1 MAWAEDISEAVYT
14 APSGKRI
21 VFGYDSALSRSTPLK
36 TAEHTF
42 PDVDG
47 AEIQSLGLGG
57 KKFPMTAIFSGGECL
72 SLADAF
78 EAALCERG
86 YGTLEHPIYGKHTV
100 VPTGTIE
107 RTDDLVSA
115 LNESRVKITF
125 SETLTESLPLSKL
138 AAEDALDAA
147 VYRYENVASSSFL
160 DLIVTGSVD
169 DELQLQGVM
178 TTQDNSLFKGITK
191 LCEKCSNIIEKQSL
205 LQRLNEFKLNVTSW
219 VSKVDTLASKAQEI
233 ATVII
238 KTARLPSEIAIG
250 AMAKI
255 EGYSSVIKDFL
266 NNAKKD
272 PVGANAIKNQYAATS
287 TMVGAMVAALS
298 YGVAKSAKE
307 GASASGGSSG
317 SLSSFSSSG
326 GSASGG
332 SSGSL
337 SSFSSSGGSENVAGV
352 QDNAGKILSRGDVFA
367 IADAVAV
374 QFEVYKDY
382 IDAQVAKDAFV
393 DTGESYEAVLETVIK
408 SVQMLHE
415 VAFDLPMARSIKLGK
430 DRQLFELLCEL
441 YGKQGFDRVD
451 EFIMDNELNADEIE
465 LIPMGREVRYYG

>member
-72 SLADAF
+72 SLADVF

-147 VYRYENVASSSFL
+147 MNRYENVASSSFL
-160 DLIVTGSVD
+160 NLIVTGSVD

-191 LCEKCSNIIEKQSL
+191 LCEKCSNIKEKQSL

-233 ATVII
+233 ATVVI
-238 KTARLPSEIAIG
+238 KAARLPSEIAIEG
-250 AMAKI
+250 MAKI
-255 EGYSSVIKDFL
+255 EGYSSVVKDLL
-266 NNAKKD
+266 NNVKMD
-272 PVGANAIKNQYAATS
+272 PVGVNAIKNQFAATS
-287 TMVGAMVAALS
+287 TMVGAMVASLS
-298 YGVAKSAKE
+298 FGVAKSAKE
-307 GASASGGSSG
+307 GTSANDEENENPEIAVNYGSAGSSG
-317 SLSSFSSSG
+317 SEVVGQS
-326 GSASGG
+326 
-332 SSGSL
+332 
-337 SSFSSSGGSENVAGV
+337 
-352 QDNAGKILSRGDVFA
+352 NAGKILSRGDVFA

-382 IDAQVAKDAFV
+382 IDGQVAKNAFV

-415 VAFDLPMARSIKLGK
+415 VAFDLPMARTIKLGK
-430 DRQLFELLCEL
+430 DRQLYELLCEL
-441 YGKQGFDRVD
+441 YGKQGFDRAD
-451 EFIMDNELNADEIE
+451 EFIMDNGLNADEIE

>member
-1 MAWAEDISEAVYT
+1 MAWTDEISEAVYT

-115 LNESRVKITF
+115 LNESRVKIAF

-147 VYRYENVASSSFL
+147 INKYENVASSSFL
-160 DLIVTGSVD
+160 DQIVTGTVD

-178 TTQDNSLFKGITK
+178 KTQDNSLFKGITK
-191 LCEKCSNIIEKQSL
+191 LCEKCSNIKEKQSL
-205 LQRLNEFKLNVTSW
+205 LQRLNEFKLNVTNW

-233 ATVII
+233 ATVVI

-298 YGVAKSAKE
+298 FGVAKSAKE
-307 GASASGGSSG
+307 GASASYEENENSEIAVNYGSAESSG
-317 SLSSFSSSG
+317 S
-326 GSASGG
+326 SAVGQS
-332 SSGSL
+332 
-337 SSFSSSGGSENVAGV
+337 
-352 QDNAGKILSRGDVFA
+352 NAGKILSRGDVFA

-408 SVQMLHE
+408 AVEMLHE
-415 VAFDLPMARSIKLGK
+415 VAFDLPMARTIKLGK
-430 DRQLFELLCEL
+430 DRQLYELLCEL
-441 YGKQGFDRVD
+441 YGKQGFDRAD
-451 EFIMDNELNADEIE
+451 EFIMDNGLNADEIE

>member
-1 MAWAEDISEAVYT
+1 MAWTDEISEAVYT

-21 VFGYDSALSRSTPLK
+21 VFNYESALNRTTPLK
-36 TAEHTF
+36 TAEHNF

-47 AEIQSLGLGG
+47 AEVQSLGLGG
-57 KKFPMTAIFSGGECL
+57 KKFPMTAIFWGGECL
-72 SLADAF
+72 SLADEF

-100 VPTGTIE
+100 VPTGSID
-107 RTDDLVSA
+107 RSDDLVSA

-125 SETLTESLPLSKL
+125 SETLTESLPLSEL

-147 VYRYENVASSSFL
+147 IDNYENAASAAFAGM
-160 DLIVTGSVD
+160 IVTSTVD
-169 DELQLQGVM
+169 DEIQLQSVM

-191 LCEKCSNIIEKQSL
+191 LCEKSGDLKQKQSL
-205 LQRLNEFKLNVTSW
+205 MQKLNEFKMNVTNW
-219 VSKVDTLASKAQEI
+219 VKKVDTLAAKAQEI
-233 ATVII
+233 ATVVI

-250 AMAKI
+250 AMAKV

-298 YGVAKSAKE
+298 FGVAKSAKE
-307 GASASGGSSG
+307 GAYASGGSSG
-317 SLSSFSSSG
+317 SFSSSG
-326 GSASGG
+326 GSG
-332 SSGSL
+332 
-337 SSFSSSGGSENVAGV
+337 NVAGV
-352 QDNAGKILSRGDVFA
+352 QANAGKILSRGDVFA
-367 IADAVAV
+367 IADAVTA
-374 QFEVYKDY
+374 QFEIYKNY
-382 IDAQVAKDAFV
+382 IDSQVAKNAFV

-408 SVQMLHE
+408 AVEMLHE
-415 VAFDLPMARSIKLGK
+415 VAFDLPMARTIKLEK

-451 EFIMDNELNADEIE
+451 EFIMDNGLNADEIE

>member
-138 AAEDALDAA
+138 AAEDSLDAA
-147 VYRYENVASSSFL
+147 INRYENVASSSFL

-191 LCEKCSNIIEKQSL
+191 LCEKCSNIKEKQSL

-326 GSASGG
+326 GS
-332 SSGSL
+332 
-337 SSFSSSGGSENVAGV
+337 ENVAGV

-430 DRQLFELLCEL
+430 DRQLYELLCEL

>member
-147 VYRYENVASSSFL
+147 MNRYENVASSSFL
-160 DLIVTGSVD
+160 NLIVTGSVD

-191 LCEKCSNIIEKQSL
+191 LCEKCSNINEKQSL
-205 LQRLNEFKLNVTSW
+205 LQKLNEFKLNVTNW

-233 ATVII
+233 ATVVI
-238 KTARLPSEIAIG
+238 KTARLPSEIAIEG
-250 AMAKI
+250 MAKI
-255 EGYSSVIKDFL
+255 EGYSSVIKDLL
-266 NNAKKD
+266 NNVKMD
-272 PVGANAIKNQYAATS
+272 PVGVNAIKNQFAATS
-287 TMVGAMVAALS
+287 TMVGAMVASLS
-298 YGVAKSAKE
+298 FGVAKSAKE
-307 GASASGGSSG
+307 GASASYEENENSEIAVNYRSAGSSG
-317 SLSSFSSSG
+317 S
-326 GSASGG
+326 SAVGQS
-332 SSGSL
+332 
-337 SSFSSSGGSENVAGV
+337 
-352 QDNAGKILSRGDVFA
+352 NAGKILSRGDVFA

-393 DTGESYEAVLETVIK
+393 DTGESYEAVVETVIK

-415 VAFDLPMARSIKLGK
+415 VAFDLPMAKTIKIGK
-430 DRQLFELLCEL
+430 DRQLYELLCEL
-441 YGKQGFDRVD
+441 YGKQGFDRAD
-451 EFIMDNELNADEIE
+451 EFIMDNGLNADEIE

>member
-1 MAWAEDISEAVYT
+1 MAWTDEISEAVYT

-21 VFGYDSALSRSTPLK
+21 VFNYESSLNRSTPLK

-47 AEIQSLGLGG
+47 AEVQSLGLGG
-57 KKFPMTAIFSGGECL
+57 KKFPMTAIFSGGDCL
-72 SLADAF
+72 TLADEF

-100 VPTGTIE
+100 VPTGSID
-107 RTDDLVSA
+107 RSDDLISA

-125 SETLTESLPLSKL
+125 SETLTGSLPISEL
-138 AAEDALDAA
+138 ATEDALDAA
-147 VYRYENVASSSFL
+147 IDNYENAASAAFA
-160 DLIVTGSVD
+160 DMIVTKTVD
-169 DELQLQGVM
+169 DEIQLQSVM
-178 TTQDNSLFKGITK
+178 TVQDNSLFKGVAKI
-191 LCEKCSNIIEKQSL
+191 CEKSGDLKQKQSL
-205 LQRLNEFKLNVTSW
+205 MQKLNEFKMNVTNW
-219 VSKVDTLASKAQEI
+219 VKKVDTLAAKAQEI
-233 ATVII
+233 ATVVI

-250 AMAKI
+250 AMAKV
-255 EGYSSVIKDFL
+255 EGYSSVIKDLL

-272 PVGANAIKNQYAATS
+272 PVGANAIKNQYAAIS

-326 GSASGG
+326 GSG
-332 SSGSL
+332 
-337 SSFSSSGGSENVAGV
+337 NVAGV
-352 QDNAGKILSRGDVFA
+352 QANAGKILSRGDVFA
-367 IADAVAV
+367 IADAVTA
-374 QFEVYKDY
+374 QFEIYKNY
-382 IDAQVAKDAFV
+382 IDSQVAKNAFV

-408 SVQMLHE
+408 AVEMLHE
-415 VAFDLPMARSIKLGK
+415 VAFDLPMARTIKLGK
-430 DRQLFELLCEL
+430 DRQLYELLCEL

-451 EFIMDNELNADEIE
+451 EFIMDNGLNADEIE

>member
-1 MAWAEDISEAVYT
+1 MAWTDEISEAVYT

-21 VFGYDSALSRSTPLK
+21 VFGYESALNRSTPLK
-36 TAEHTF
+36 TAEHNF

-147 VYRYENVASSSFL
+147 MNKYENAASSSFL
-160 DLIVTGSVD
+160 DLIVTGTVD

-178 TTQDNSLFKGITK
+178 RTQDNSLFKGIAK
-191 LCEKCSNIIEKQSL
+191 LCEKCSNITEKQSL
-205 LQRLNEFKLNVTSW
+205 LQRLNEFKLNVTNW

-233 ATVII
+233 ATVVI

-250 AMAKI
+250 AMAKV

-287 TMVGAMVAALS
+287 TMVGAMVASLS

-307 GASASGGSSG
+307 GASESAGSSG
-317 SLSSFSSSG
+317 SLSSVSSSG
-326 GSASGG
+326 GSG
-332 SSGSL
+332 
-337 SSFSSSGGSENVAGV
+337 NVAGI
-352 QDNAGKILSRGDVFA
+352 QANAGKILSRGDVFA
-367 IADAVAV
+367 IADAVTA
-374 QFEVYKDY
+374 QFEIYKNY
-382 IDAQVAKDAFV
+382 IDSQVAKNAFV

-415 VAFDLPMARSIKLGK
+415 VAFDLPMARTIKLGK
-430 DRQLFELLCEL
+430 DRQLYELLCEL

-451 EFIMDNELNADEIE
+451 EFIMDNGLNADEIE

>member
-1 MAWAEDISEAVYT
+1 MAWTDEINEAVYT

-21 VFGYDSALSRSTPLK
+21 IFGYDSALSRSTPLK
-36 TAEHTF
+36 TAEHNF

-72 SLADAF
+72 SLADEF

-100 VPTGTIE
+100 VPTGSID
-107 RTDDLVSA
+107 RSDDLVSA

-138 AAEDALDAA
+138 AAEDALDVAIDN
-147 VYRYENVASSSFL
+147 YENAASTAFAGMIMTS
-160 DLIVTGSVD
+160 TVD

-178 TTQDNSLFKGITK
+178 RTQDNSLFKGITK
-191 LCEKCSNIIEKQSL
+191 LCEKCSNITEKQSL
-205 LQRLNEFKLNVTSW
+205 FQRLNEFKLNVTSW

-233 ATVII
+233 ATVVI
-238 KTARLPSEIAIG
+238 KTARLPSEIAIEG
-250 AMAKI
+250 LAKI
-255 EGYSSVIKDFL
+255 EGYSSVIKDLL
-266 NNAKKD
+266 NNVKMD
-272 PVGANAIKNQYAATS
+272 PVGANAIKNQFAATS

-298 YGVAKSAKE
+298 YGVAKSAKD

-326 GSASGG
+326 ASG
-332 SSGSL
+332 
-337 SSFSSSGGSENVAGV
+337 NVAGV
-352 QDNAGKILSRGDVFA
+352 QVNAGKILSRGDVFA

-382 IDAQVAKDAFV
+382 IDAQVAKNAFV

-415 VAFDLPMARSIKLGK
+415 VAFDLPMARTIKLGK
-430 DRQLFELLCEL
+430 DRQLYELLCEL

-451 EFIMDNELNADEIE
+451 EFIMDNGLNADEIE

>member
-147 VYRYENVASSSFL
+147 MNRYENVASSSFL
-160 DLIVTGSVD
+160 NLIVTGSVD

-191 LCEKCSNIIEKQSL
+191 LCEKCSNIKEKQSL

-233 ATVII
+233 ATVVI
-238 KTARLPSEIAIG
+238 KAARLPSEIAIEG
-250 AMAKI
+250 MAKI
-255 EGYSSVIKDFL
+255 EGYSSVVKDLL
-266 NNAKKD
+266 NNVKMD
-272 PVGANAIKNQYAATS
+272 PVGVNAIKNQFAATS
-287 TMVGAMVAALS
+287 TMVGAMVASLS
-298 YGVAKSAKE
+298 FGVAKSAKE
-307 GASASGGSSG
+307 GTSG
-317 SLSSFSSSG
+317 SEVVGQS
-326 GSASGG
+326 
-332 SSGSL
+332 
-337 SSFSSSGGSENVAGV
+337 
-352 QDNAGKILSRGDVFA
+352 NAGKILSRGDVFA

-382 IDAQVAKDAFV
+382 IDGQVAKNAFV

-415 VAFDLPMARSIKLGK
+415 VAFDLPMARTIKLGK
-430 DRQLFELLCEL
+430 DRQLYELLCEL
-441 YGKQGFDRVD
+441 YGKQGFDRAD
-451 EFIMDNELNADEIE
+451 EFIMDNGLNADEIE

>member
-138 AAEDALDAA
+138 AAEDALDASMN
-147 VYRYENVASSSFL
+147 RYENVASSSFL
-160 DLIVTGSVD
+160 NLIVTGSVD

-191 LCEKCSNIIEKQSL
+191 LCEKCSNITEKQSL
-205 LQRLNEFKLNVTSW
+205 LQRLNEFKLNVTNW

-233 ATVII
+233 ATVVI
-238 KTARLPSEIAIG
+238 KTARLPSEIAVEG
-250 AMAKI
+250 MAKI
-255 EGYSSVIKDFL
+255 EGYSSVIKDLL
-266 NNAKKD
+266 NNVKMD
-272 PVGANAIKNQYAATS
+272 PVGANAIKNQFAATS
-287 TMVGAMVAALS
+287 TMVGAMVASLS
-298 YGVAKSAKE
+298 FGVAKSAKE
-307 GASASGGSSG
+307 GASASDEENENSEIAVNYGSAGSSG
-317 SLSSFSSSG
+317 SRAVGQS
-326 GSASGG
+326 
-332 SSGSL
+332 
-337 SSFSSSGGSENVAGV
+337 
-352 QDNAGKILSRGDVFA
+352 NAGKILSRGDVFA

-415 VAFDLPMARSIKLGK
+415 VAFDLPMARTIKLGK
-430 DRQLFELLCEL
+430 DRQLYELLCEL
-441 YGKQGFDRVD
+441 YGKQGFDRAD
-451 EFIMDNELNADEIE
+451 EFIMDNGLNADEIE

>member
-1 MAWAEDISEAVYT
+1 MAWTDEISEAVYT

-21 VFGYDSALSRSTPLK
+21 VFNYESALSRSTPLK

-47 AEIQSLGLGG
+47 AEVQSLGLGG
-57 KKFPMTAIFSGGECL
+57 KKFPMTAIFSGGDCL
-72 SLADAF
+72 SLADEF

-100 VPTGTIE
+100 VPTGSID
-107 RTDDLVSA
+107 RSDDLVSA

-125 SETLTESLPLSKL
+125 SETLTESLPLSEL

-147 VYRYENVASSSFL
+147 IDNYENAASAAFAGMIETS
-160 DLIVTGSVD
+160 TVD
-169 DELQLQGVM
+169 DEIQLQSVM
-178 TTQDNSLFKGITK
+178 TTQDNSLFKGLTK
-191 LCEKCSNIIEKQSL
+191 LCEKSGDLKQKQTL
-205 LQRLNEFKLNVTSW
+205 FQKLNEFKMNVTNW
-219 VSKVDTLASKAQEI
+219 VKEVDTLAAKAQEI
-233 ATVII
+233 ATVVI

-250 AMAKI
+250 AMGKV

-298 YGVAKSAKE
+298 YGVAKSAKD

-326 GSASGG
+326 GSG
-332 SSGSL
+332 
-337 SSFSSSGGSENVAGV
+337 NVAGV
-352 QDNAGKILSRGDVFA
+352 QANAGKILSRGDVFT
-367 IADAVAV
+367 IADAVTA
-374 QFEVYKDY
+374 QFEIYKNY
-382 IDAQVAKDAFV
+382 IDSQVAKNAFV

-408 SVQMLHE
+408 AVEMLHE
-415 VAFDLPMARSIKLGK
+415 VAFDLPMARTIKLGK

-451 EFIMDNELNADEIE
+451 EFIMDNGLNADEIE

>member
-1 MAWAEDISEAVYT
+1 MAWTDEISEAVYT

-21 VFGYDSALSRSTPLK
+21 VFGYESALSRSTPLK

-100 VPTGTIE
+100 VPTGSID
-107 RTDDLVSA
+107 RSDDLVSA

-125 SETLTESLPLSKL
+125 SETLTESLPLSEL

-147 VYRYENVASSSFL
+147 MNKYENAASAAFAGM
-160 DLIVTGSVD
+160 IVTSTVD

-178 TTQDNSLFKGITK
+178 RTQDNSLFKGITK
-191 LCEKCSNIIEKQSL
+191 LCEKCSNIKEKQSL
-205 LQRLNEFKLNVTSW
+205 LQRLNEFKLNVTNW

-233 ATVII
+233 ATVVI

-250 AMAKI
+250 AMAKV

-272 PVGANAIKNQYAATS
+272 PVGANAIKNQYSATS

-307 GASASGGSSG
+307 GASASDEENENSEIAVNFGSPGSSG
-317 SLSSFSSSG
+317 S
-326 GSASGG
+326 SAVGQS
-332 SSGSL
+332 
-337 SSFSSSGGSENVAGV
+337 
-352 QDNAGKILSRGDVFA
+352 NAGKILSRGDVFA

-408 SVQMLHE
+408 AVEMLHE
-415 VAFDLPMARSIKLGK
+415 VAFDLPMARTIKLGK
-430 DRQLFELLCEL
+430 DRQLYELLCEL
-441 YGKQGFDRVD
+441 YGKQGFDRAD
-451 EFIMDNELNADEIE
+451 EFIMDNGLNADELE

>member
-1 MAWAEDISEAVYT
+1 MAWTDEISEAVYT

-21 VFGYDSALSRSTPLK
+21 VFGYDSALNRSTPLK

-57 KKFPMTAIFSGGECL
+57 KKFPMTAIFFGGECL
-72 SLADAF
+72 SLADDF

-147 VYRYENVASSSFL
+147 MNKYENAASSSFL
-160 DLIVTGSVD
+160 NMIVTGTVD

-178 TTQDNSLFKGITK
+178 KTQDNSLFKGIAK
-191 LCEKCSNIIEKQSL
+191 LCEKCSNITEKQSL
-205 LQRLNEFKLNVTSW
+205 LQRLNEFKLNVTNW

-233 ATVII
+233 ATVVI

-250 AMAKI
+250 AMAKV
-255 EGYSSVIKDFL
+255 EGYSSVVKDLL
-266 NNAKKD
+266 NNVKMD
-272 PVGANAIKNQYAATS
+272 PVGANAIKNQFAATS
-287 TMVGAMVAALS
+287 TMVGAMVASLS
-298 YGVAKSAKE
+298 FGVAKSAKE
-307 GASASGGSSG
+307 GASASYEENENSDIAVNYGSAGSFGSSAVG
-317 SLSSFSSSG
+317 QS
-326 GSASGG
+326 
-332 SSGSL
+332 
-337 SSFSSSGGSENVAGV
+337 
-352 QDNAGKILSRGDVFA
+352 NAGKILSRGDVFA

-382 IDAQVAKDAFV
+382 IDAQVAKNAFV

-408 SVQMLHE
+408 AVEMLHE
-415 VAFDLPMARSIKLGK
+415 VAFDLPMARTIKLGK
-430 DRQLFELLCEL
+430 DRQLYELLCEL
-441 YGKQGFDRVD
+441 YGKQGFERAD
-451 EFIMDNELNADEIE
+451 EFIMDNGLNADEIE

>member
-147 VYRYENVASSSFL
+147 MNRYENVASSSFL
-160 DLIVTGSVD
+160 NLIVTGSVD

-191 LCEKCSNIIEKQSL
+191 LCEKCSNIKEKQSL

-233 ATVII
+233 ATVVI
-238 KTARLPSEIAIG
+238 KAARLPSEIAIEG
-250 AMAKI
+250 MAKI
-255 EGYSSVIKDFL
+255 EGYSSVVKDLL
-266 NNAKKD
+266 NNVKMD
-272 PVGANAIKNQYAATS
+272 PVGANAIKNQFAATS
-287 TMVGAMVAALS
+287 TMVGAMVASLS
-298 YGVAKSAKE
+298 FGVAKGAKE
-307 GASASGGSSG
+307 GASASDEENENSEIVVNYGSAGSSG
-317 SLSSFSSSG
+317 S
-326 GSASGG
+326 SAVGQS
-332 SSGSL
+332 
-337 SSFSSSGGSENVAGV
+337 
-352 QDNAGKILSRGDVFA
+352 NAGKILSRGDVFA

-393 DTGESYEAVLETVIK
+393 DTGESYEAVVETVIK

-415 VAFDLPMARSIKLGK
+415 VAFDLPMAKTIKIGK
-430 DRQLFELLCEL
+430 DRQLYELLCEL
-441 YGKQGFDRVD
+441 YGKQGFDRAD
-451 EFIMDNELNADEIE
+451 EFIMDNGLNADEIE

>member
-1 MAWAEDISEAVYT
+1 MAWTDEISEAVYT

-57 KKFPMTAIFSGGECL
+57 KKFPMTAIFSGGDCL
-72 SLADAF
+72 TLADAF

-125 SETLTESLPLSKL
+125 SETLTESLPLSEL

-147 VYRYENVASSSFL
+147 IDNYENAASTAFAGM
-160 DLIVTGSVD
+160 IVTSTVD
-169 DELQLQGVM
+169 DEIQLQSVM
-178 TTQDNSLFKGITK
+178 ITQDNSLFKGIAK
-191 LCEKCSNIIEKQSL
+191 LCEKSGDLKQKQSL
-205 LQRLNEFKLNVTSW
+205 MQKLNEFKMNVTNW
-219 VSKVDTLASKAQEI
+219 VKKVDTLAVKAQEI
-233 ATVII
+233 ATVVI
-238 KTARLPSEIAIG
+238 KTARLPCEIAIG
-250 AMAKI
+250 AMAKV
-255 EGYSSVIKDFL
+255 EDYSSVLKDFL

-317 SLSSFSSSG
+317 SLSNSG
-326 GSASGG
+326 GSG
-332 SSGSL
+332 
-337 SSFSSSGGSENVAGV
+337 NVAGV
-352 QDNAGKILSRGDVFA
+352 QANAGKILSRGDVFA
-367 IADAVAV
+367 IADAVTA
-374 QFEVYKDY
+374 QFEIYKNY
-382 IDAQVAKDAFV
+382 IDSQVAKNAFV
-393 DTGESYEAVLETVIK
+393 DTGENYEAVLETVIK
-408 SVQMLHE
+408 AVEMLHE
-415 VAFDLPMARSIKLGK
+415 VAFDLPMARTIKLGK

-451 EFIMDNELNADEIE
+451 EFILDNGLNADEIE

>member
-1 MAWAEDISEAVYT
+1 MAWTDEINEAVYT

-21 VFGYDSALSRSTPLK
+21 VFGYESALSRSTPLK

-72 SLADAF
+72 SLADEF

-100 VPTGTIE
+100 VPTGSID
-107 RTDDLVSA
+107 RSDDLVSA
-115 LNESRVKITF
+115 LNESRVKVTF
-125 SETLTESLPLSKL
+125 SETLTESLPLSEL
-138 AAEDALDAA
+138 EAEDALDAA
-147 VYRYENVASSSFL
+147 IDNYENTASAAFAGM
-160 DLIVTGSVD
+160 IVTSTVD
-169 DELQLQGVM
+169 DEIQLQSVM
-178 TTQDNSLFKGITK
+178 TTQDNSLFKGVTK
-191 LCEKCSNIIEKQSL
+191 LCEKSGDLKQKRTL
-205 LQRLNEFKLNVTSW
+205 FQTLNEFKMNVTNW
-219 VSKVDTLASKAQEI
+219 VKKVDTLAAKAQEI
-233 ATVII
+233 ATTVI
-238 KTARLPSEIAIG
+238 KTARLPSEIAVG

-255 EGYSSVIKDFL
+255 EGYSNLIKDFL
-266 NNAKKD
+266 NNVKAD

-307 GASASGGSSG
+307 GAFASGGSSG

-326 GSASGG
+326 GSG
-332 SSGSL
+332 
-337 SSFSSSGGSENVAGV
+337 NVAGV
-352 QDNAGKILSRGDVFA
+352 QANAGKILSRGDVFA
-367 IADAVAV
+367 IADAVTA
-374 QFEVYKDY
+374 QFEIYKNY
-382 IDAQVAKDAFV
+382 IDGQVAKNAFV

-408 SVQMLHE
+408 AVEMLHE
-415 VAFDLPMARSIKLGK
+415 VAFDLPMARTIKLGK
-430 DRQLFELLCEL
+430 DRQLYELLCEL

-451 EFIMDNELNADEIE
+451 EFIMDNGLNADEIE

>member
-21 VFGYDSALSRSTPLK
+21 VFGYDSALNRSTPLK

-147 VYRYENVASSSFL
+147 MNKYENAASSSFL
-160 DLIVTGSVD
+160 NLIVTGTVD

-178 TTQDNSLFKGITK
+178 RTQDNSLFKGIAK
-191 LCEKCSNIIEKQSL
+191 LCEKCSNIKEKQSL

-233 ATVII
+233 ATVVI

-250 AMAKI
+250 AMAKV

-272 PVGANAIKNQYAATS
+272 PVGVNAIKNQYAATS
-287 TMVGAMVAALS
+287 TMVGAMVASLS

-317 SLSSFSSSG
+317 SLSSFNSSG
-326 GSASGG
+326 GFGN
-332 SSGSL
+332 
-337 SSFSSSGGSENVAGV
+337 EAGV
-352 QDNAGKILSRGDVFA
+352 QANAGKILSRGDVFA

-382 IDAQVAKDAFV
+382 IDGQVAKNAFV

-408 SVQMLHE
+408 AVEMLHE
-415 VAFDLPMARSIKLGK
+415 VAFDLPMARTIKLGK
-430 DRQLFELLCEL
+430 DRQLYELLCEL

-451 EFIMDNELNADEIE
+451 EFIMDNGLNADEIE

>member
-1 MAWAEDISEAVYT
+1 MAWTDEISEAVYT

-21 VFGYDSALSRSTPLK
+21 IFNYESALSRSTPLK

-47 AEIQSLGLGG
+47 AEVQSLGLGG
-57 KKFPMTAIFSGGECL
+57 KKFPMTAIFSGGDCL
-72 SLADAF
+72 SLAEEF

-100 VPTGTIE
+100 VPTGSID
-107 RTDDLVSA
+107 RSDDLVSA
-115 LNESRVKITF
+115 LNESRVKVTF
-125 SETLTESLPLSKL
+125 SETLAESLPLSEL

-147 VYRYENVASSSFL
+147 IDNYENAASTAFAEM
-160 DLIVTGSVD
+160 IVTSTVD
-169 DELQLQGVM
+169 DEIQLQSVM
-178 TTQDNSLFKGITK
+178 TTQDNSLFKGVTK
-191 LCEKCSNIIEKQSL
+191 LCEKSGDLEQKQSL
-205 LQRLNEFKLNVTSW
+205 MQKLNEFKMNVTNW
-219 VSKVDTLASKAQEI
+219 VKKVDTLAKKAQEI
-233 ATVII
+233 ATTVIKI
-238 KTARLPSEIAIG
+238 ARLPSEIAVA

-255 EGYSSVIKDFL
+255 EGYSSLIKDFL
-266 NNAKKD
+266 NNVKAD

-307 GASASGGSSG
+307 GASA
-317 SLSSFSSSG
+317 
-326 GSASGG
+326 
-332 SSGSL
+332 
-337 SSFSSSGGSENVAGV
+337 
-352 QDNAGKILSRGDVFA
+352 AGKILSRGDVFA

-382 IDAQVAKDAFV
+382 IDAQVAKNAFV

-415 VAFDLPMARSIKLGK
+415 VAFDLPMARTIKLGK
-430 DRQLFELLCEL
+430 DRQLYELLCEV

-451 EFIMDNELNADEIE
+451 EFIMDNRLNADEIE

>member
-21 VFGYDSALSRSTPLK
+21 VFGYDSALNRSTPLK

-147 VYRYENVASSSFL
+147 MNKYENAASSSFL
-160 DLIVTGSVD
+160 NMIVTGTVD

-178 TTQDNSLFKGITK
+178 KTQDNSLFKGITK
-191 LCEKCSNIIEKQSL
+191 LCEKCSNIKEKQSL

-233 ATVII
+233 ATVVI
-238 KTARLPSEIAIG
+238 KAARLPSEIAIEG
-250 AMAKI
+250 MAKI
-255 EGYSSVIKDFL
+255 EGYSSVVKDLL
-266 NNAKKD
+266 NNVKMD
-272 PVGANAIKNQYAATS
+272 PVGVNAIKNQFAATS
-287 TMVGAMVAALS
+287 TMVGAMVASLS
-298 YGVAKSAKE
+298 FGVAKSAKD
-307 GASASGGSSG
+307 GTSASDEENENSEIAVNYGSAGSSG
-317 SLSSFSSSG
+317 S
-326 GSASGG
+326 SAVGQS
-332 SSGSL
+332 
-337 SSFSSSGGSENVAGV
+337 
-352 QDNAGKILSRGDVFA
+352 NAGKILSRGDVFA

-382 IDAQVAKDAFV
+382 IDGQVAKNAFV

-415 VAFDLPMARSIKLGK
+415 VAFDLPMARTIKLGK
-430 DRQLFELLCEL
+430 DRQLYELLCEL
-441 YGKQGFDRVD
+441 YGKQGFDRAD
-451 EFIMDNELNADEIE
+451 EFIMDNKLNADEIE

>member
-1 MAWAEDISEAVYT
+1 
-14 APSGKRI
+14 
-21 VFGYDSALSRSTPLK
+21 
-36 TAEHTF
+36 
-42 PDVDG
+42 
-47 AEIQSLGLGG
+47 
-57 KKFPMTAIFSGGECL
+57 MTAIFSGGECL

-125 SETLTESLPLSKL
+125 SETLTESLPMSKL

-147 VYRYENVASSSFL
+147 MNRYENVASSSFL
-160 DLIVTGSVD
+160 NLIVTGTVD

-191 LCEKCSNIIEKQSL
+191 LCEKCSNVKEKQSL

-233 ATVII
+233 ATVVI
-238 KTARLPSEIAIG
+238 KAARLPSEIAIEG
-250 AMAKI
+250 MAKI
-255 EGYSSVIKDFL
+255 EGYSSVVKDVL
-266 NNAKKD
+266 NNVKMD
-272 PVGANAIKNQYAATS
+272 PVGVNAIKNQFAATS
-287 TMVGAMVAALS
+287 TMVGAMVASLS
-298 YGVAKSAKE
+298 FGVAKSAKE
-307 GASASGGSSG
+307 GTSASDEENENSEIAVNYGSAGSSG
-317 SLSSFSSSG
+317 SGAVGQS
-326 GSASGG
+326 
-332 SSGSL
+332 
-337 SSFSSSGGSENVAGV
+337 
-352 QDNAGKILSRGDVFA
+352 NAGKILSRGDVFA

-415 VAFDLPMARSIKLGK
+415 VAFDLPMARTIKLGK
-430 DRQLFELLCEL
+430 DRQLYELLCEL
-441 YGKQGFDRVD
+441 YGKQGFDRAD
-451 EFIMDNELNADEIE
+451 EFIMDNGLNADEIE

>member
-1 MAWAEDISEAVYT
+1 MAWTDEISEAVYT

-57 KKFPMTAIFSGGECL
+57 KKFPMTAIFSGGDCL
-72 SLADAF
+72 TLADAF

-125 SETLTESLPLSKL
+125 SETLTESLPLSEL

-147 VYRYENVASSSFL
+147 MNKYENAASSSFL
-160 DLIVTGSVD
+160 NLIVTGTVD

-178 TTQDNSLFKGITK
+178 RTQDNSLYKGIAK
-191 LCEKCSNIIEKQSL
+191 LCEKCSNIKEKQSL
-205 LQRLNEFKLNVTSW
+205 LQMLNEFKLNVTNW

-233 ATVII
+233 ATVVI
-238 KTARLPSEIAIG
+238 KTARLPSEIAIEG
-250 AMAKI
+250 LAKI
-255 EGYSSVIKDFL
+255 EGYSSVIKDLL
-266 NNAKKD
+266 NNVKMD
-272 PVGANAIKNQYAATS
+272 PVGANAIKNQFAATS

-317 SLSSFSSSG
+317 

-332 SSGSL
+332 SSGGS
-337 SSFSSSGGSENVAGV
+337 GSEAVG
-352 QDNAGKILSRGDVFA
+352 QSNAGKILSRGDVFA

-382 IDAQVAKDAFV
+382 IDAQVAKNAFV

-415 VAFDLPMARSIKLGK
+415 VAFDLPMARTIKLGK
-430 DRQLFELLCEL
+430 DRQLYELLCEL

-451 EFIMDNELNADEIE
+451 EFIMDNGLNADEIE

>member
-1 MAWAEDISEAVYT
+1 MAWTDEISEAVYT

-21 VFGYDSALSRSTPLK
+21 VFNYESSLNRSTPLK

-47 AEIQSLGLGG
+47 AEVQSLGLGG
-57 KKFPMTAIFSGGECL
+57 KKFPMTAIFSGGDCL
-72 SLADAF
+72 TLANEF

-100 VPTGTIE
+100 VPTGSID
-107 RTDDLVSA
+107 RSDDLVSA

-125 SETLTESLPLSKL
+125 SETLTGSLPISEL
-138 AAEDALDAA
+138 ATEDALDAA
-147 VYRYENVASSSFL
+147 IDNYENAASAAFA
-160 DLIVTGSVD
+160 DMIVTSTVD
-169 DELQLQGVM
+169 DEIQLQSVM
-178 TTQDNSLFKGITK
+178 TTQDNSLFKGVAKI
-191 LCEKCSNIIEKQSL
+191 CEKSGDLKQKQSL
-205 LQRLNEFKLNVTSW
+205 MQKLNEFKMNVTNW
-219 VSKVDTLASKAQEI
+219 VKKVDTLASKAQEI
-233 ATVII
+233 ATVVI
-238 KTARLPSEIAIG
+238 KTARLPSEIAVG

-255 EGYSSVIKDFL
+255 EGYSSLIKDFL
-266 NNAKKD
+266 NNVKAD

-317 SLSSFSSSG
+317 SISRSVN
-326 GSASGG
+326 ASQ
-332 SSGSL
+332 
-337 SSFSSSGGSENVAGV
+337 V
-352 QDNAGKILSRGDVFA
+352 QINAGKILSRGDVFA
-367 IADAVAV
+367 IADAVTA
-374 QFEVYKDY
+374 QFEIYKNY
-382 IDAQVAKDAFV
+382 IDSQVAKNAFV

-408 SVQMLHE
+408 AVEMLHE
-415 VAFDLPMARSIKLGK
+415 VAFDLPMARTIKLGK
-430 DRQLFELLCEL
+430 DRQLYELLCEL

-451 EFIMDNELNADEIE
+451 EFIMDNGLNADEIE

>member
-1 MAWAEDISEAVYT
+1 MAWTDEISEAVYT

-21 VFGYDSALSRSTPLK
+21 VFGYDSALNRSTPLK
-36 TAEHTF
+36 TAERTF

-47 AEIQSLGLGG
+47 AEVQSLGLGG
-57 KKFPMTAIFSGGECL
+57 KKFPMTAIFFGGDCL
-72 SLADAF
+72 SLADEF

-125 SETLTESLPLSKL
+125 SETLTDSLPLSKL

-147 VYRYENVASSSFL
+147 MNKYENAASSSFL
-160 DLIVTGSVD
+160 NLIVTGTVD

-178 TTQDNSLFKGITK
+178 RTQDNSLFKGIAK
-191 LCEKCSNIIEKQSL
+191 LCEKCSNIKEKQSL
-205 LQRLNEFKLNVTSW
+205 LQMLNEFKLNVTSW

-233 ATVII
+233 ATVVI

-255 EGYSSVIKDFL
+255 EGYSSVVKDLL
-266 NNAKKD
+266 NNVKMD
-272 PVGANAIKNQYAATS
+272 PVGANSIKNQYAATS
-287 TMVGAMVAALS
+287 TMVGAMVASLS
-298 YGVAKSAKE
+298 FGVAKSAKE
-307 GASASGGSSG
+307 GAFANVVVSESSGASDNYGSSG
-317 SLSSFSSSG
+317 SG
-326 GSASGG
+326 AGSQS
-332 SSGSL
+332 
-337 SSFSSSGGSENVAGV
+337 
-352 QDNAGKILSRGDVFA
+352 NAGKILSRGDVFA

-382 IDAQVAKDAFV
+382 IDGQVAKNAFV

-415 VAFDLPMARSIKLGK
+415 VAFDLPMARTIKLGK
-430 DRQLFELLCEL
+430 DRQLYELLCEL
-441 YGKQGFDRVD
+441 YGKQGFDRAD
-451 EFIMDNELNADEIE
+451 EFIMDNGLNADEIE

>member
-1 MAWAEDISEAVYT
+1 MAWTDEISEAVYT

-57 KKFPMTAIFSGGECL
+57 KKFPMTAIFTGGECL

-138 AAEDALDAA
+138 AAEDALDASMN
-147 VYRYENVASSSFL
+147 RYENVASSSFL
-160 DLIVTGSVD
+160 NLIVTGSVD

-191 LCEKCSNIIEKQSL
+191 LCEKCSNINEKQSL
-205 LQRLNEFKLNVTSW
+205 LQRLNEFKLNVTNW

-233 ATVII
+233 ATVVI
-238 KTARLPSEIAIG
+238 KTARLPSEIAIEG
-250 AMAKI
+250 MAKI
-255 EGYSSVIKDFL
+255 EGYSSVIKDVL
-266 NNAKKD
+266 NNVKMD
-272 PVGANAIKNQYAATS
+272 PVGANAIKNQFAATS
-287 TMVGAMVAALS
+287 TMVGAMVASLS
-298 YGVAKSAKE
+298 FGVAKSAKE
-307 GASASGGSSG
+307 GVSASAVESESSGISENNGSSG
-317 SLSSFSSSG
+317 SG
-326 GSASGG
+326 AGSQS
-332 SSGSL
+332 
-337 SSFSSSGGSENVAGV
+337 
-352 QDNAGKILSRGDVFA
+352 NAGKILSRGDVFA

-393 DTGESYEAVLETVIK
+393 DTGESYEAVVETVIK

-415 VAFDLPMARSIKLGK
+415 VAFDLPMARTIKLGK
-430 DRQLFELLCEL
+430 DRQLYELLCEL
-441 YGKQGFDRVD
+441 YGKQGFDRAD
-451 EFIMDNELNADEIE
+451 EFIMDNGLNADEIE

>member
-1 MAWAEDISEAVYT
+1 MAWTDEISEAVYT

-21 VFGYDSALSRSTPLK
+21 VFGYDSALNRSTPLK

-57 KKFPMTAIFSGGECL
+57 KKFPMTAIFFGGECL

-147 VYRYENVASSSFL
+147 MNKYENASSSSFFN
-160 DLIVTGSVD
+160 LIVTGTVD

-178 TTQDNSLFKGITK
+178 RTQDNSLFKGIAK
-191 LCEKCSNIIEKQSL
+191 LCEKCSDIKEKQSL
-205 LQRLNEFKLNVTSW
+205 LQRLNEFKLNVTNW

-233 ATVII
+233 ATVVI

-250 AMAKI
+250 AMAKV

-287 TMVGAMVAALS
+287 TMVGAMVASLS

-307 GASASGGSSG
+307 GASESGGSSG
-317 SLSSFSSSG
+317 SLSSVSSSG
-326 GSASGG
+326 GSG
-332 SSGSL
+332 
-337 SSFSSSGGSENVAGV
+337 NVAGV
-352 QDNAGKILSRGDVFA
+352 QANAGKILSRGDVFA
-367 IADAVAV
+367 IADAVTA
-374 QFEVYKDY
+374 QFEIYKNY
-382 IDAQVAKDAFV
+382 IDSQVAKNAFV

-408 SVQMLHE
+408 AVEMLHE
-415 VAFDLPMARSIKLGK
+415 VAFDLPMARTIKLGK
-430 DRQLFELLCEL
+430 DRQLYELLCEL

-451 EFIMDNELNADEIE
+451 EFIMDNGLNADEIE

>member
-1 MAWAEDISEAVYT
+1 MAWTDEISEAVYT

-21 VFGYDSALSRSTPLK
+21 VFGYDSALNRSTPLK
-36 TAEHTF
+36 TAEHNF

-57 KKFPMTAIFSGGECL
+57 KKFPMTAIFFGGECL
-72 SLADAF
+72 SLADDF

-125 SETLTESLPLSKL
+125 SETLTESLPLSEL

-147 VYRYENVASSSFL
+147 IDNYENAASTAFAGM
-160 DLIVTGSVD
+160 IVTSTVD
-169 DELQLQGVM
+169 DEIQLQSVM

-191 LCEKCSNIIEKQSL
+191 LCEKSGDLKQKQSL
-205 LQRLNEFKLNVTSW
+205 MQKLNEFKMNVTNW
-219 VSKVDTLASKAQEI
+219 VKKVDTLAAKAQEI
-233 ATVII
+233 ATVVI

-250 AMAKI
+250 AMAKV

-287 TMVGAMVAALS
+287 TMVGAMVASLS

-326 GSASGG
+326 GSG
-332 SSGSL
+332 
-337 SSFSSSGGSENVAGV
+337 NVAGV
-352 QDNAGKILSRGDVFA
+352 QANAGKILSRGDVFA
-367 IADAVAV
+367 IADAVTA
-374 QFEVYKDY
+374 QFEIYKNY
-382 IDAQVAKDAFV
+382 IDSQVAKNAFV

-408 SVQMLHE
+408 AVEMLHE
-415 VAFDLPMARSIKLGK
+415 VAFDLPMARTIKLGK
-430 DRQLFELLCEL
+430 DRQLYELLCEL

-451 EFIMDNELNADEIE
+451 EFIMDNGLNADEIE

>member
-21 VFGYDSALSRSTPLK
+21 VFGYDSALNRSTPLK
-36 TAEHTF
+36 TAEHNF

-57 KKFPMTAIFSGGECL
+57 KKFPMTAIFSGGDCL
-72 SLADAF
+72 TLADAF

-138 AAEDALDAA
+138 AAEDALDASMN
-147 VYRYENVASSSFL
+147 RYENVASSSFL
-160 DLIVTGSVD
+160 NLIVTGSVD

-191 LCEKCSNIIEKQSL
+191 LCEKCSNITEKQSL
-205 LQRLNEFKLNVTSW
+205 LQRLNEFKLNVTNW

-233 ATVII
+233 ATVVI
-238 KTARLPSEIAIG
+238 KIARLPSEIAIEG
-250 AMAKI
+250 MAKI
-255 EGYSSVIKDFL
+255 EGYSSVVKDLL
-266 NNAKKD
+266 NNVKMD
-272 PVGANAIKNQYAATS
+272 PVGANAIKNQFAATS
-287 TMVGAMVAALS
+287 TMVGAMVASLS
-298 YGVAKSAKE
+298 FGVAKSAKE
-307 GASASGGSSG
+307 GASASDEESENSEIAVNYGNAGSSG
-317 SLSSFSSSG
+317 SRAVGQS
-326 GSASGG
+326 
-332 SSGSL
+332 
-337 SSFSSSGGSENVAGV
+337 
-352 QDNAGKILSRGDVFA
+352 NAGKILSRGDVFA

-415 VAFDLPMARSIKLGK
+415 VAFDLPMARTIKLGK
-430 DRQLFELLCEL
+430 DRQLYELLCEL
-441 YGKQGFDRVD
+441 YGKQGFDRAD
-451 EFIMDNELNADEIE
+451 EFIMDNGLNADEIE

>member
-1 MAWAEDISEAVYT
+1 MAWTDEISEAVYT

-21 VFGYDSALSRSTPLK
+21 VFGYESALSRSTPLK

-72 SLADAF
+72 SLADEF
-78 EAALCERG
+78 ETALCERG

-147 VYRYENVASSSFL
+147 MNKYENAASSSFL
-160 DLIVTGSVD
+160 DLIVTGTVD

-178 TTQDNSLFKGITK
+178 RTQDNSLFKGIAK
-191 LCEKCSNIIEKQSL
+191 LCEKCSNITEKQSL
-205 LQRLNEFKLNVTSW
+205 LQRLNEFKLNVTNW

-233 ATVII
+233 ATVVI

-250 AMAKI
+250 AMAKV

-287 TMVGAMVAALS
+287 TMVGAMVASLS

-307 GASASGGSSG
+307 GASESGGSSG
-317 SLSSFSSSG
+317 SLSSVSSSG
-326 GSASGG
+326 GSG
-332 SSGSL
+332 
-337 SSFSSSGGSENVAGV
+337 NVAGV
-352 QDNAGKILSRGDVFA
+352 QANAGKILSRGDVFA
-367 IADAVAV
+367 IADAVTA
-374 QFEVYKDY
+374 QFEIYKNY
-382 IDAQVAKDAFV
+382 IDSQVAKNAFV
-393 DTGESYEAVLETVIK
+393 DTGESYEVVLETVIK

-415 VAFDLPMARSIKLGK
+415 VAFDLPMARTIKLGK
-430 DRQLFELLCEL
+430 DRQLYELLCEL

-451 EFIMDNELNADEIE
+451 EFIMDNGLNADEIE

>member
-147 VYRYENVASSSFL
+147 MNRYENAASSSFL
-160 DLIVTGSVD
+160 NLIVTGSVD

-191 LCEKCSNIIEKQSL
+191 LCEKCSNIKEKQSL

-233 ATVII
+233 ATVVI
-238 KTARLPSEIAIG
+238 KAARLPSEIAIEG
-250 AMAKI
+250 MAKI
-255 EGYSSVIKDFL
+255 EGYSSVVKDLL
-266 NNAKKD
+266 NNVKMD
-272 PVGANAIKNQYAATS
+272 PVGANAIKNQFAVTS
-287 TMVGAMVAALS
+287 TMVGAMVASLS
-298 YGVAKSAKE
+298 FGVAKSAKE
-307 GASASGGSSG
+307 GASASDEENENSEITVNYGSAGSSG
-317 SLSSFSSSG
+317 SKAVGQS
-326 GSASGG
+326 
-332 SSGSL
+332 
-337 SSFSSSGGSENVAGV
+337 
-352 QDNAGKILSRGDVFA
+352 NAGKILSRGDVFA
-367 IADAVAV
+367 VADAVAV

-382 IDAQVAKDAFV
+382 IDGQVAKNAFV

-415 VAFDLPMARSIKLGK
+415 VAFDLPMARTIKLGK
-430 DRQLFELLCEL
+430 DRQLYELLCEL
-441 YGKQGFDRVD
+441 YGKQGFDRAD
-451 EFIMDNELNADEIE
+451 EFIMDNGLNADEIE

>member
-1 MAWAEDISEAVYT
+1 MAWTDEISEAVYT

-21 VFGYDSALSRSTPLK
+21 VFNYESALSRSTPLK

-72 SLADAF
+72 SLADEF

-100 VPTGTIE
+100 VPTGSID
-107 RTDDLVSA
+107 RSDDLVSA
-115 LNESRVKITF
+115 LNESRVKVTF

-147 VYRYENVASSSFL
+147 MNKYENAASSSFL
-160 DLIVTGSVD
+160 NLIVTGTVD

-178 TTQDNSLFKGITK
+178 RTQDNSLFKGIAK
-191 LCEKCSNIIEKQSL
+191 LCEKCSNIKEKQSL
-205 LQRLNEFKLNVTSW
+205 LQMLNEFKLNVTNW

-233 ATVII
+233 ATVVI
-238 KTARLPSEIAIG
+238 KTARLPSEIAIEG
-250 AMAKI
+250 LAKI
-255 EGYSSVIKDFL
+255 EGYSSVIKDLL
-266 NNAKKD
+266 NNVKMD
-272 PVGANAIKNQYAATS
+272 PVGANAIKNQFAATS

-298 YGVAKSAKE
+298 YGMAKSAKE

-332 SSGSL
+332 SSGG
-337 SSFSSSGGSENVAGV
+337 SGSGAVGQS
-352 QDNAGKILSRGDVFA
+352 NAGKILSRGDVFA

-382 IDAQVAKDAFV
+382 IDAQVAKNAFV

-408 SVQMLHE
+408 AVEMLHE
-415 VAFDLPMARSIKLGK
+415 VAFDLPMARTIKLGK
-430 DRQLFELLCEL
+430 DRQLYELLCEL

-451 EFIMDNELNADEIE
+451 EFIMDNGLNADEIE

>member
-1 MAWAEDISEAVYT
+1 MAWTDEISEAVYT

-72 SLADAF
+72 SLADEF

-147 VYRYENVASSSFL
+147 MNKYENAASSSFL
-160 DLIVTGSVD
+160 NLIVTGTVD

-178 TTQDNSLFKGITK
+178 RTQDNSLFKGITK
-191 LCEKCSNIIEKQSL
+191 LCEKCGNIKEKQSL
-205 LQRLNEFKLNVTSW
+205 LQMLNEFKLNVTNW

-233 ATVII
+233 ATVVI
-238 KTARLPSEIAIG
+238 KTAKLPSEIAIEG
-250 AMAKI
+250 MAKI
-255 EGYSSVIKDFL
+255 ESYSSVIKDLL
-266 NNAKKD
+266 NNVKMD

-287 TMVGAMVAALS
+287 TMVGAMVASLS
-298 YGVAKSAKE
+298 FGVAKSAKE
-307 GASASGGSSG
+307 GAFASVVVSESSGASDNYGSSG
-317 SLSSFSSSG
+317 SGARSQS
-326 GSASGG
+326 
-332 SSGSL
+332 
-337 SSFSSSGGSENVAGV
+337 
-352 QDNAGKILSRGDVFA
+352 NAGKILSRGDVFA

-382 IDAQVAKDAFV
+382 IDGQVAKNAFV

-415 VAFDLPMARSIKLGK
+415 VAFDLPMARTIKLGK
-430 DRQLFELLCEL
+430 DRQLYELLCEL
-441 YGKQGFDRVD
+441 YGKQGFDRAD
-451 EFIMDNELNADEIE
+451 EFIMDNGLNADEIE

>member
-147 VYRYENVASSSFL
+147 MNRYENAASSSFL
-160 DLIVTGSVD
+160 NLIVTGSVD

-191 LCEKCSNIIEKQSL
+191 LCEKCSNIKEKQSL

-233 ATVII
+233 ATVVI
-238 KTARLPSEIAIG
+238 KAARLPSEIAIG
-250 AMAKI
+250 AMAKV

-287 TMVGAMVAALS
+287 TMVGAMVASLS

-307 GASASGGSSG
+307 GASESGGSSG
-317 SLSSFSSSG
+317 SLSSVSSSG
-326 GSASGG
+326 GSG
-332 SSGSL
+332 
-337 SSFSSSGGSENVAGV
+337 NVAGV
-352 QDNAGKILSRGDVFA
+352 QANAGKILSRGDVFA
-367 IADAVAV
+367 IADAVTA
-374 QFEVYKDY
+374 QFEIYKNY
-382 IDAQVAKDAFV
+382 IDSQVAKNAFV

-415 VAFDLPMARSIKLGK
+415 VAFDLPMARTIKLGK
-430 DRQLFELLCEL
+430 DRQLYELLCEL

-451 EFIMDNELNADEIE
+451 EFIMDNGLNADEIE

>member
-1 MAWAEDISEAVYT
+1 MAWTDEISEAVYT

-21 VFGYDSALSRSTPLK
+21 VFGYESALSRSTPLK

-72 SLADAF
+72 SLADEF
-78 EAALCERG
+78 ETALCERG

-147 VYRYENVASSSFL
+147 MNKYENAASSSFL
-160 DLIVTGSVD
+160 DLIVTGTVD

-178 TTQDNSLFKGITK
+178 RTQDNSLFKGIAK
-191 LCEKCSNIIEKQSL
+191 LCEKCSNITEKQSL
-205 LQRLNEFKLNVTSW
+205 LQRLNEFKLNVTNW

-250 AMAKI
+250 AMAKV

-287 TMVGAMVAALS
+287 TMVGAMVASLS

-307 GASASGGSSG
+307 GASESGGSSG
-317 SLSSFSSSG
+317 SLSSVSSSG
-326 GSASGG
+326 GSG
-332 SSGSL
+332 
-337 SSFSSSGGSENVAGV
+337 NVAGV
-352 QDNAGKILSRGDVFA
+352 QANAGKILSRGDVFA
-367 IADAVAV
+367 IADAVTA
-374 QFEVYKDY
+374 QFEIYKNY
-382 IDAQVAKDAFV
+382 IDSQVAKNAFV

-415 VAFDLPMARSIKLGK
+415 VAFDLPMARTIKLGK
-430 DRQLFELLCEL
+430 DRQLYELLCEL

-451 EFIMDNELNADEIE
+451 EFIMDNGLNADEIE